1 MTAAGRF
8 LDDYT
13 AAVTEQPEA
22 ERPLAVWAAL
32 ARIVLASN
40 EFLYLD

>member
-1 MTAAGRF
+1 
-8 LDDYT
+8 
-13 AAVTEQPEA
+13 VTEQPEA